1 MQLLFNYYSIISI
14 HFPFISRNKHR
25 WEQQIKES
33 LHLSATFQPDNILR
47 KINDVQYILHAC
59 LSLHLLHREQTES
72 FLRYGISVCNAY
84 LSKMNFYLGNTG
96 ERDGGQLANYQM
108 DCYCYTEKEINED
121 PMLCEIV
128 LRKFQLLVRLMK
140 MRIYKSILATSSSG
154 LMGYSSDVFYSQFVN
169 RTLEVTVKEY
179 LAKGNMSILQAF
191 LQISPQS
198 FFIHRYDM
206 LSVIPFIVEPSE
218 YCDYFPLFKETG
230 VKEGEFYWG
239 KEGKEFKVDLL
250 NNHGLNWFERESI
263 LKELVLAVSE

>member
-1 MQLLFNYYSIISI
+1 
-14 HFPFISRNKHR
+14 
-25 WEQQIKES
+25 
-33 LHLSATFQPDNILR
+33 
-47 KINDVQYILHAC
+47 
-59 LSLHLLHREQTES
+59 
-72 FLRYGISVCNAY
+72 
-84 LSKMNFYLGNTG
+84 
-96 ERDGGQLANYQM
+96 
-108 DCYCYTEKEINED
+108 
-121 PMLCEIV
+121 MLWEIV

-218 YCDYFPLFKETG
+218 YCDYFTLFKETG
-230 VKEGEFYWG
+230 VKDGEFYWG